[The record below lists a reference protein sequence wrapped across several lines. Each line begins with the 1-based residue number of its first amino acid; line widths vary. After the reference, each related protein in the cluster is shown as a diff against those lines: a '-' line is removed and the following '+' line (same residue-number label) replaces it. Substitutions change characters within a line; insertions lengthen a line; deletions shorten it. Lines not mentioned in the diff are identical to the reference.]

1 MTDETPP
8 IPDPSNP
15 EKTPADKKTIAKDTL
30 NTAKNAADTAKT
42 IAEGT
47 GNAISMI
54 KWVAIA
60 IVSLTLFGSG
70 FAIYKMVSA
79 PAKAVGKATEAVTES
94 VKSGASSVADGTSDL
109 INRLVI
115 PSANQ
120 ADLDTLSEAAFAILT
135 NMAETPPEG
144 IKERLYWRASF
155 GGNENR
161 VCELSM
167 GFGGE
172 AIPVLVASD
181 NKAYAAAKA
190 LGSNNNRL
198 IRIVLRA
205 PGDDVPMNVE
215 WDSEAGQWIAK
226 WKATTVKKPLEDD
239 VAEVRVREVLSSATS
254 GCG

>member
-8 IPDPSNP
+8 IPNN
-15 EKTPADKKTIAKDTL
+15 KKTAKDAL
-30 NTAKNAADTAKT
+30 NTAKNATDTAKT

-60 IVSLTLFGSG
+60 IVALTLFGSG
-70 FAIYKMVSA
+70 FALYKMISA
-79 PAKAVGKATEAVTES
+79 PAKAVGKATEAVTET
-94 VKSGASSVADGTSDL
+94 VRSGASSMADGTSDL

-120 ADLDTLSEAAFAILT
+120 ADLDALSEAAFLT
-135 NMAETPPEG
+135 LSAMVETAPEG
-144 IKERLYWRASF
+144 MKERLYWTANLS
-155 GGNENR
+155 GSENR
-161 VCELSM
+161 VCELSI

-172 AIPVLVASD
+172 PIPVLIASD
-181 NKAYAAAKA
+181 NKAHAAAKA
-190 LGSNNNRL
+190 LGSKNDRL

-226 WKATTVKKPLEDD
+226 WKATTVKKPLEDA
-239 VAEVRVREVLSSATS
+239 VAEVRVREVLSSAAR